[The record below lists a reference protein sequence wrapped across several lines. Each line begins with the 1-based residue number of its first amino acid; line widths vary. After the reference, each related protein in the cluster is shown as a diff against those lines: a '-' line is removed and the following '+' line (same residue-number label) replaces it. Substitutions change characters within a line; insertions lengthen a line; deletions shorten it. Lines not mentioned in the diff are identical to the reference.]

1 MCKITTR
8 SSLALFMLT
17 AAASLLADAF
27 ATPWGSY
34 YDYGGHPSGPQVY
47 QYNQR
52 VEHYRQVPDSVPASS
67 GAINCRCTKLRYC
80 TKILEML
87 RNPKP
92 SYGSFNSK
100 LKELACGYGTD
111 NEPNICCPLDDSW
124 LRDVGTDDHSS
135 EESDAHDTA
144 GAIGW
149 DEGYTNRKSDQW
161 SRERFKYIP
170 MTASGKDGKRADSTR
185 TPTAGGNRWKQ
196 QRPQNGNTIAQFE
209 DPKTMK
215 NCPPVIYPNEAEVA
229 LRPTKPYVAPVM
241 RTTTRQPV
249 LGSNRLA
256 ETTPLPTTELP
267 QPPTTA
273 IPTTTELLTTVLPT
287 VVPDQPMINA
297 PLCGLSV
304 NTRIIGGETEVPGQ
318 FPWMARLAY
327 RNQTSGRVTYRCAGS
342 LITNRHVITVA
353 HCVTNLIDEL
363 QLVSIRLGDL
373 ECNAVTDPRCSA
385 RYQDFAIE
393 QIIPHESYDVPK
405 YANDIALIKLRETTE
420 TYNIISPLCL
430 PTDQYAPYALNL
442 TGQLGII
449 AGWGSTSNR
458 SNTPSPTLQWLR
470 LPIVDTAGCAN
481 AYARYSVNSRNPII
495 VSGNQMCAQGQE
507 NRDAC
512 QGDSGGPLMNEA
524 ISTRDR
530 FVLLGLVSFG
540 PRTCGVSNFPGVYTR
555 ISAYI
560 DWILTNV
567 MR

>member
-1 MCKITTR
+1 MLYRIPTR
-8 SSLALFMLT
+8 SSVAVLVLT
-17 AAASLLADAF
+17 LSVLTNVF
-27 ATPWGSY
+27 ATPWGNY
-34 YDYGGHPSGPQVY
+34 YEYDGYSAGPQVY

-52 VEHYRQVPDSVPASS
+52 VEHHRTVSDSSPASS
-67 GAINCRCTKLRYC
+67 GTINCRCTKLRYC
-80 TKILEML
+80 TRILEML
-87 RNPKP
+87 RNPKS
-92 SYGSFNSK
+92 SYGSFNAK

-111 NEPNICCPLDDSW
+111 NEPNICCPLDDGW
-124 LRDVGTDDHSS
+124 LRDTVQGDHSS
-135 EESDAHDTA
+135 EENDSHS
-144 GAIGW
+144 AIGW
-149 DEGYTNRKSDQW
+149 DEGYTNRKSDTGHHW
-161 SRERFKYIP
+161 SKERFKYIP
-170 MTASGKDGKRADSTR
+170 LTSGDGKRTSVSVTSSAER
-185 TPTAGGNRWKQ
+185 
-196 QRPQNGNTIAQFE
+196 QRHQNSNTIVHFE

-215 NCPPVIYPNEAEVA
+215 NCPPEIYPNSVETPS
-229 LRPTKPYVAPVM
+229 RPPKPYVAPIM
-241 RTTTRQPV
+241 RTTKRPAV
-249 LGSNRLA
+249 ALGTNRLS
-256 ETTPLPTTELP
+256 ETTTMVPVTTEVP
-267 QPPTTA
+267 A
-273 IPTTTELLTTVLPT
+273 TTTDLVTTVLPT

-327 RNQTSGRVTYRCAGS
+327 RNRTSGRVTYRCAGS

-363 QLVSIRLGDL
+363 ELVSIRLGDL
-373 ECNAVTDPRCSA
+373 ECNAVTDTRCSA
-385 RYQDFAIE
+385 RFQDFAIE
-393 QIIPHESYDVPK
+393 RILPHESYDIPK

-442 TGQLGII
+442 TGQMGII

-458 SNTPSPTLQWLR
+458 SNVPSPTLQWLR

-524 ISTRDR
+524 ISSRDR

-555 ISAYI
+555 ISSYI
-560 DWILTNV
+560 DWILSNI